1 MSETDT
7 IADITSMTELKMPS
21 MWTVVF
27 LNDDFTPM
35 QFVTQLLMS
44 VFYKSSSE
52 AEQITMEIH
61 HEGRARV
68 GVYTREVACNKADRA
83 MMMAGIAQHPLQ
95 VYAERL

>member
-1 MSETDT
+1 MSETASDT
-7 IADITSMTELKMPS
+7 ATVTALQMPS

-35 QFVTQLLMS
+35 QFVIHLLMS
-44 VFYKSSSE
+44 LFHKSSSE
-52 AEQITMEIH
+52 AGQITMEIH
-61 HEGRARV
+61 QEGRARV

-83 MMMAGIAQHPLQ
+83 MAMASMAQHPLQ

>member
-1 MSETDT
+1 MSETASDT
-7 IADITSMTELKMPS
+7 ATVTELKMPS

-35 QFVTQLLMS
+35 QFVMNLLMS
-44 VFYKSSSE
+44 VFHKSKSD

-68 GVYTREVACNKADRA
+68 GVYTREVACNKAERA
-83 MMMAGIAQHPLQ
+83 MMMASIAQHPLQ
-95 VYAERL
+95 VNAERL

>member
-1 MSETDT
+1 MSETVSDT
-7 IADITSMTELKMPS
+7 ATVTELKMPS

-35 QFVTQLLMS
+35 QFVTHLLMS
-44 VFYKSSSE
+44 VFHKSTSE

-83 MMMAGIAQHPLQ
+83 MMMASIAQHPLQ